1 MLGTRGNIF
10 YLIHCNTSTHLQMKP
25 NMNILLSLKNNRYD
39 LGKKWC
45 IFQNLSGFWVFYLEV
60 LDLIPMKNEHCI
72 H

>member
-39 LGKKWC
+39 LGKKWR
-45 IFQNLSGFWVFYLEV
+45 NLSGFWVFYLEV
-60 LDLIPMKNEHCI
+60 LDLIPMKIVNEHCI

>member
-39 LGKKWC
+39 LGKKWR
-45 IFQNLSGFWVFYLEV
+45 NLSGFWVFYLEV
-60 LDLIPMKNEHCI
+60 LDLIPMRNEHFI